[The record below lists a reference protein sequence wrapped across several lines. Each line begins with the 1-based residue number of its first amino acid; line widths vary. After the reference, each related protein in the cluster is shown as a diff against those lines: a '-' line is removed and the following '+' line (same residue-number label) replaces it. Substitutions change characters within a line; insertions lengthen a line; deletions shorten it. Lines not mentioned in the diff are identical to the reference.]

1 MNSESGCVRDLKI
14 LSHIG
19 RSQTPGFVHTE
30 SGRKTDMLAFFI
42 GFVLGINTAVIGYI
56 VGYVLKHDPENRR
69 GKHEL

>member
-1 MNSESGCVRDLKI
+1 
-14 LSHIG
+14 
-19 RSQTPGFVHTE
+19 
-30 SGRKTDMLAFFI
+30 MLAFFI